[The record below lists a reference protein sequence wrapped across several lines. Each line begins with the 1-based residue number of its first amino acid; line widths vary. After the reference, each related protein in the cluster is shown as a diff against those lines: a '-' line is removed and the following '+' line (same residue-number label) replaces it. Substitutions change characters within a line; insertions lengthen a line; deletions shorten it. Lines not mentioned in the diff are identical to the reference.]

1 VQIGGAAP
9 TIGANGHCRLTG
21 WLREVIYLGDHV
33 RARIALAS
41 NDDFTVKRPIDE
53 VHRLPAIGQP
63 VELAWAPEHCR
74 AFAREDADGTT

>member
-1 VQIGGAAP
+1 MHIDGVAP
-9 TIGANGHCRLTG
+9 TIAANGHCRLSG
-21 WLREVIYLGDHV
+21 KLRELIYLGDHV
-33 RARIALAS
+33 RARIAVPS

-74 AFAREDADGTT
+74 AFAREDAAITT